1 MSRLGRWWWV
11 ALPRLAGRFSR
22 GVAFSLADGHYLAA
36 WPRAAVLVPGLGAL
50 VGLVLGAL
58 SLGYDTMY
66 TESLVILMG
75 AAALGFVS
83 AGAGIAFVA
92 GFAVGDFLIAN
103 FGLAPPL
110 MAHGLFSDGLPGHLL
125 YVRVPLLIGYA
136 VLAVLAVAL
145 PRLSRTLLADL
156 PKARALGPEVA
167 FAIAVVLTAVI
178 GAVLCTLWTQTAAVL
193 IRPVFTWSGGV
204 PTAEAVAPLQVH
216 GTWVAGT
223 AVVATLVRSILL
235 WLVERDQE
243 RRGRVRAVEAA
254 LAAEGGP
261 SEPLLERP
269 PVTVRA
275 VAAAAATT
283 LLLSGMLSPWW
294 LAAPVFASLLAAGL
308 VRHQR
313 GGPRLQRWR
322 ALVARVPLLA
332 RLAIGF
338 VLVQTLGALV
348 ERITFDADSFL
359 PVALFVTAAV
369 LVFTALLPGPPQ
381 APRTDVTPQDA
392 TT

>member
-1 MSRLGRWWWV
+1 M
-11 ALPRLAGRFSR
+11 
-22 GVAFSLADGHYLAA
+22 
-36 WPRAAVLVPGLGAL
+36 
-50 VGLVLGAL
+50 
-58 SLGYDTMY
+58 
-66 TESLVILMG
+66 
-75 AAALGFVS
+75 
-83 AGAGIAFVA
+83 
-92 GFAVGDFLIAN
+92 
-103 FGLAPPL
+103 
-110 MAHGLFSDGLPGHLL
+110 
-125 YVRVPLLIGYA
+125 
-136 VLAVLAVAL
+136 
-145 PRLSRTLLADL
+145 
-156 PKARALGPEVA
+156 
-167 FAIAVVLTAVI
+167 
-178 GAVLCTLWTQTAAVL
+178 
-193 IRPVFTWSGGV
+193 
-204 PTAEAVAPLQVH
+204 
-216 GTWVAGT
+216 
-223 AVVATLVRSILL
+223 VATLVRSILL